1 MKVSTA
7 VRSPAQTVSTT
18 DESISQ
24 AVSAGVAMQTVD
36 DVEYGGRHIEVE
48 GRKLLNFGGCSY
60 LGLEQRPELKRGAI
74 QAVERFGTQFSFSR
88 VYLQSPLYPQL
99 EEALGRVTGGHV
111 LVAASTTLAHISA
124 LPVLVEPGDAVLIDR
139 FAHASLHTA
148 AGLLHSIPV
157 HPVRHSRIDL
167 IEEAI
172 GRLAKMHRHVW
183 YVLDGLYSMA
193 GDFAPLE
200 EIAAL
205 RDKYPQLRLY
215 IDDAHSTS
223 WFGQNG
229 RGYALDTLTDRR
241 GVVVALSLNKAFSA
255 GGGALVFAT
264 DEDRMKVRRGGGPM
278 LFSGPLQPPLLGAA
292 LASAELHLSTEFSSL
307 QRGLMDRIERAH
319 ALASQLGLKFASEDH
334 TPIFFIRIGAEN
346 HAIALAKAMQDQGLY
361 VCVSVFPAVARNQA
375 GVRFTISS
383 HNTPADIERLMGALA
398 REMTRLGVS
407 MAPEGHSAATPN
419 ESGVR
424 TALRRDGA
432 DEKPSSTPPV
442 C

>member
-1 MKVSTA
+1 
-7 VRSPAQTVSTT
+7 
-18 DESISQ
+18 
-24 AVSAGVAMQTVD
+24 
-36 DVEYGGRHIEVE
+36 
-48 GRKLLNFGGCSY
+48 
-60 LGLEQRPELKRGAI
+60 
-74 QAVERFGTQFSFSR
+74 
-88 VYLQSPLYPQL
+88 
-99 EEALGRVTGGHV
+99 
-111 LVAASTTLAHISA
+111 
-124 LPVLVEPGDAVLIDR
+124 
-139 FAHASLHTA
+139 
-148 AGLLHSIPV
+148 
-157 HPVRHSRIDL
+157 
-167 IEEAI
+167 
-172 GRLAKMHRHVW
+172 
-183 YVLDGLYSMA
+183 
-193 GDFAPLE
+193 
-200 EIAAL
+200 
-205 RDKYPQLRLY
+205 
-215 IDDAHSTS
+215 
-223 WFGQNG
+223 
-229 RGYALDTLTDRR
+229 
-241 GVVVALSLNKAFSA
+241 LNKAFSA

>member
-1 MKVSTA
+1 MKVSA
-7 VRSPAQTVSTT
+7 IRAPAQTASTT
-18 DESISQ
+18 DQSISE
-24 AVSAGVAMQTVD
+24 AASAGVAMQTVD
-36 DVEYGGRHIEVE
+36 DVEYGGRQIEVD
-48 GRKLLNFGGCSY
+48 GSKLLNFGGCSY
-60 LGLEQRPELKRGAI
+60 LGLEQRRELKRGAI
-74 QAVERFGTQFSFSR
+74 EAVERFGTQFSFSR

-99 EEALGRVTGGHV
+99 ENALGRMTGGHV

-124 LPVLVEPGDAVLIDR
+124 LPVLVQPGDAVLIDR

-167 IEEAI
+167 LEEAI
-172 GRLAKMHRHVW
+172 ARLTKMHRHVW

-193 GDFAPLE
+193 GDFAPLA

-229 RGYALDTLTDRR
+229 RGYAIETLTDRT

-264 DEDRMKVRRGGGPM
+264 DEDRMRVRRGGGPM

-292 LASAELHLSTEFSSL
+292 LASAELHLGPEFSSL
-307 QRGLMDRIERAH
+307 QRCLIDRIERAH

-334 TPIFFIRIGAEN
+334 TPIFFIRIGAESD
-346 HAIALAKAMQDQGLY
+346 AIALAKAMQEQGLY
-361 VCVSVFPAVARNQA
+361 VCVSVFPAVARSHA

-398 REMTRLGVS
+398 REMKRLGIS
-407 MAPEGHSAATPN
+407 TAPDGHSVATRHD
-419 ESGVR
+419 SGVR
-424 TALRRDGA
+424 TTARPVRPDGA
-432 DEKPSSTPPV
+432 PSSPPPV
-442 C
+442 